1 MHRLR
6 IGDHCCIES
15 NHLFPLNK
23 ISKNMA
29 YISLTQ
35 IRNHC
40 TNLWESWKWVKSSQ
54 LWTIVS
60 PQISFQNVL
69 NVYDEALRSPDF
81 SKSVVFGQTPQIF
94 HKHPRQ
100 LKFKHILWS
109 VISIHGTEGTNEK
122 TLWCL
127 HVYSMICYG
136 FKWVYNY
143 FFMSTILCF
152 LVMENQDKGS
162 DLIRQNII
170 DPLGFSFLF
179 LIICFCW
186 LVLWVV
192 AGYNCDCHRKNSPK
206 GKLGPT
212 NGRLEFFRK
221 FIQIWVWRRP

>member
-1 MHRLR
+1 MSFVCVSWKFWSGGRAVQTNYIKLQIRYRDETTYKYKATKTKGPNMHRLR

-152 LVMENQDKGS
+152 LVMENQDKWS

-170 DPLGFSFLF
+170 GPLGFSFLF
-179 LIICFCW
+179 LII
-186 LVLWVV
+186 
-192 AGYNCDCHRKNSPK
+192 RK
-206 GKLGPT
+206 
-212 NGRLEFFRK
+212 
-221 FIQIWVWRRP
+221 